1 MLIYALKEI
10 MNTLKVQYFFVW
22 HLSALFEQECIV
34 FFPNSQTKSHTN
46 EEKLGHDA
54 LGSICGLAWILVIVF
69 KKGQFNQISK

>member
-1 MLIYALKEI
+1 MSK
-10 MNTLKVQYFFVW
+10 N
-22 HLSALFEQECIV
+22 ALF